1 MAEGVQVTFEKDH
14 PLDYTSGPPV
24 ESGTPRPASTAH
36 SGHWGLAALFI
47 GGVVLLMV
55 PLLLLPFFLGTALA
69 WNNPDFDDSAMSLA
83 ATGSTVLVSCLIGV
97 SVLALACGILGLTSA
112 LFRGQPAG
120 LPVAGTLL
128 SGAGLVFSIIL
139 MIVTVRLQTDLEKNH
154 KQRNWEKFYPNPRP
168 SQPMR

>member
-1 MAEGVQVTFEKDH
+1 LNDTSE
-14 PLDYTSGPPV
+14 PLVVSPG
-24 ESGTPRPASTAH
+24 PRPVSTAH

-83 ATGSTVLVSCLIGV
+83 AIGSTVLVSCLIGM
-97 SVLALACGILGLTSA
+97 SILAMACGILGLTSA
-112 LFRGQPAG
+112 LFRSQPAG
-120 LPVAGTLL
+120 LPVAGTIL
-128 SGAGLVFSIIL
+128 SAASLAFSIIL

-154 KQRNWEKFYPNPRP
+154 KQRNWEKLYPNPRLN
-168 SQPMR
+168 QPPR